1 MWSGGVEKVGFKHG
15 YTIRSY
21 RLVGIFVGGDFKYF
35 VLISLLFG
43 ETDMVIVVAGPRW
56 KARGVILALRASIY
70 FFTLIQVNLLEY
82 YFVI

>member
-1 MWSGGVEKVGFKHG
+1 MWSGGVEKVGFEHE